1 MCHNGNLL
9 SKSNVILNKVKKQR
23 STKSISCASACVFEI
38 LHSVQDD
45 KMKANFYFD
54 TASLLSPI

>member
-9 SKSNVILNKVKKQR
+9 SESNVIL
-23 STKSISCASACVFEI
+23 
-38 LHSVQDD
+38 HYVQDD

-54 TASLLSPI
+54 TASN

>member
-9 SKSNVILNKVKKQR
+9 SKSNVILNEVKKQR
-23 STKSISCASACVFEI
+23 STKSISCASA
-38 LHSVQDD
+38 